1 MQLFKELF
9 QFCSAY
15 LSTIQIMQ
23 MLWMLL
29 QSDPYR
35 PLNYSDQQMFLNLS
49 FISFNNTHIH
59 SIIWQIKNQNKSYKN
74 PLNKLFL

>member
-1 MQLFKELF
+1 
-9 QFCSAY
+9 
-15 LSTIQIMQ
+15 MQ

-29 QSDPYR
+29 QSNPYR
-35 PLNYSDQQMFLNLS
+35 PLNYSDEQMFLNLS
-49 FISFNNTHIH
+49 LNL